1 MSRAHGRPGKYG
13 VVADTRSWLGV
24 SVAVEPSDSSTANDP
39 TVLSAVPGSP
49 AIGVL
54 QPGDTLLGVEGVS
67 PRAGLLGSPVI
78 DEIAS
83 QQPGT
88 RIALS
93 IERSGSERV
102 VNLTLS
108 SYGSKA
114 HEAYADNPI
123 GLPYLGVEA
132 ADLTPQLRRKDGMV
146 AEIGVVVIGV
156 TSGSSA
162 ADAGLADGDVI
173 VSVGSHRITD
183 TQDLSDAV
191 ALASGTSWQIAFKDL
206 NNQRH
211 VADVTA
217 GTYQAGFY
225 PPEVAAL

>member
-1 MSRAHGRPGKYG
+1 
-13 VVADTRSWLGV
+13 
-24 SVAVEPSDSSTANDP
+24 
-39 TVLSAVPGSP
+39 
-49 AIGVL
+49 
-54 QPGDTLLGVEGVS
+54 
-67 PRAGLLGSPVI
+67 VI